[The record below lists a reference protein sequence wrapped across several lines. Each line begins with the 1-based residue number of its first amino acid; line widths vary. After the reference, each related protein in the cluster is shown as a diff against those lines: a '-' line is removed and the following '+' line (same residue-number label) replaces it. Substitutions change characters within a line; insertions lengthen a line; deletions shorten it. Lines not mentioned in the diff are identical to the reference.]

1 MSEYTFEYGK
11 RTVIKDGIVYISTD
25 LVGRVRV
32 PSSLIRPDLRTKK
45 CTVAYDGENVILDY
59 NENQPE
65 NKSKGGRVTI
75 PTTIRAV
82 LRLKRNDYFRVERN
96 PEGTHFVLKI
106 ATDELTL
113 EDLEGITDEQS
124 EE

>member
-1 MSEYTFEYGK
+1 MKTTKEYPATHSMSTAWY
-11 RTVIKDGIVYISTD
+11 IVD
-25 LVGRVRV
+25 DEGNVG
-32 PSSLIRPDLRTKK
+32 
-45 CTVAYDGENVILDY
+45 ILDY